1 MRTIAANISYFWA
14 MKILVVRFSSIG
26 DIVLTSPVVR
36 CLRQQLGDVEIHY
49 LTKKAFETIVS
60 NNPYVDQVFTI
71 EKSIQEVL
79 EKLKAEKYDFLVDLH
94 HNVRTLSLKRKLGI
108 PNATFSKLHV
118 AKWLLVNFKWNRM
131 PDRHIVNR
139 YFDAVKPLK
148 VRNDGLPCDFFVDPQ
163 EEIDTQQTFGLAAG
177 SFAAFAIGA
186 QFATKRMPVSKMVEV
201 LQKIDRPVVLLGG
214 KGDEAV
220 AAELLRTLPGQRI
233 TDTCGQFSLRGSASI
248 VKQAAVLLTHDT
260 GLMHIASAFQVPI
273 VSVWGNTVPAFG
285 MYPYFPAHTQDF
297 SVHEVLGLPCR
308 PCSKIGFQACPK
320 KHFNCMHLQ
329 DAAAIAADV
338 NQRGK

>member
-1 MRTIAANISYFWA
+1 

-36 CLRQQLGDVEIHY
+36 CLKNQLGDVEIHY
-49 LTKKAFETIVS
+49 LTKKAFATIVS
-60 NNPYVDQVFTI
+60 NNPYVDQLFTI
-71 EKSIQEVL
+71 EKSINEVL
-79 EKLKAEKYDFLVDLH
+79 EKLRAEKYDFLVDLH
-94 HNVRTLSLKRKLGI
+94 HNVRTLSLKRKLGVSH
-108 PNATFSKLHV
+108 ATFSKLHV

-139 YFDAVKPLK
+139 YFDAVQPLK
-148 VRNDGLPCDFFVDPQ
+148 VQNDGLPCDFFVDPQ
-163 EEIDTQQTFGLAAG
+163 EEIDMHQTFSLPAG
-177 SFAAFAIGA
+177 TFVAFAIGA
-186 QFATKRMPVSKMVEV
+186 QFATKRMPVTKMVEV
-201 LQKIDRPVVLLGG
+201 LRQIDRPVILLGG
-214 KGDEAV
+214 KGDEAT
-220 AAELLRTLPGQRI
+220 AAEILLHLPEQQI
-233 TDTCGQFSLRGSASI
+233 IDACGQFSLRGSASI

-285 MYPYFPAHTQDF
+285 MYPYFPTQAQDF

-320 KHFNCMHLQ
+320 KHFHCMHLQ
-329 DAAAIAADV
+329 DATAIAADV
-338 NQRGK
+338 NRRGK